1 MCLIAWNWQPGS
13 ALPLLVLANRDEFYA
28 RPTLALHTWPC
39 GRVLAGKDEQAGG
52 TWLGLAQSG
61 PWFRFA
67 AITNFRDLSL
77 QRPDA
82 VSRGELV
89 PEFLRSDESADA
101 YLERLRSSAHRY
113 NPFNLLVFDGTD
125 LRGFESHSG
134 RTVVCAPGVGAV
146 SNAGFNT
153 PWPKLLQLKQAVAK
167 LDTQVHPPMQ
177 QLLQLLADQTA
188 VADADLPATG
198 IGLERER
205 ALAPVFVR
213 TSDYGTRASSVVS
226 VHTHSAEILEQS
238 FDALGPTGLQQLST
252 SIPGAGKGSARSWRG
267 N

>member
-1 MCLIAWNWQPGS
+1 MCLIAWDWQPGS

-28 RPTLALHTWPC
+28 RPTLALHAWPC
-39 GRVLAGKDEQAGG
+39 GQVLAGKDEQAGG
-52 TWLGLAQSG
+52 TWLGLGSQG
-61 PWFRFA
+61 PQFRFA

-82 VSRGELV
+82 LSRGALV
-89 PEFLRSDESADA
+89 PEFLQSNESADVFLA
-101 YLERLRSSAHRY
+101 RLSSTAHRY
-113 NPFNLLVFDGTD
+113 NPFNLLVFDGTH

-153 PWPKLLQLKQAVAK
+153 PWPKLLQLKQAVAA
-167 LDTQVHPPMQ
+167 LDTQEHPPVQ
-177 QLLQLLADQTA
+177 RLLQLLADQTP

-198 IGLERER
+198 LALQRER

-213 TSDYGTRASSVVS
+213 TPDYGTRASTVVS
-226 VHTHSAEILEQS
+226 VHSHRAEIFEQN
-238 FDALGPTGLQQLST
+238 FDASGPTGFQQLST
-252 SIPGAGKGSARSWRG
+252 SIPSAQTDFARFWRG